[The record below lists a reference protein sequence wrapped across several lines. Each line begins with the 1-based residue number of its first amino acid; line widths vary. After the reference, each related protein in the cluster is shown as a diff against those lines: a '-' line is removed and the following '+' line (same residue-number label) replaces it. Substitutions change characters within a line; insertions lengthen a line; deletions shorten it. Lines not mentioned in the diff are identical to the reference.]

1 MRAKPIRKGSSD
13 QTTALCLDTIALGKQ
28 ALVFCASK
36 RAAESQAEKIAK
48 GRKEEQE
55 VRSEVLDGVADKAL
69 DVLAHP
75 TKQCKRLAACL
86 RKGIAF
92 HHAGLPSGQRTLIEQ
107 AFRDGTIRVIC
118 STPTLAA
125 GLDLPAFRAVIR
137 DHKRFSGQ
145 GMAPIPVL
153 EYLQMA
159 GRAGRPGMEEYGEAI
174 LVAGNQEEIERL
186 TETYI
191 HGIVEDIHSKLA
203 VEPVLRTYILSLV
216 ATEIIT
222 TKQEL
227 IDFFSETFYA
237 KQFGNMKRL
246 IATLT
251 KMIKLLKKWEFLEQ
265 EEQEKQG
272 SEESSSIFVTASEM
286 YGAEQQAN
294 EEEKLVA
301 TPLGQRVS
309 EIYLDP
315 LTAHLILE
323 GMSRLEKELR
333 SKEDEEQT
341 FAVQHLISCSLEM
354 RPLLRMKTSAVEL
367 VENIMDEQELIL
379 LDENDF
385 YEYSQD
391 DYEDTILTASFLNDW
406 SNEFSEQQLLDKY
419 GIRPGEITIKLQRGE
434 WLMYACEELARVTK
448 KKRLLSILRHIALR
462 TKHGVRSE
470 LITLLKFKGIG
481 RVRARTL
488 HAHGI
493 TSVKDVKQAQM
504 EKLKEII
511 GPKTARQLKEEAG
524 EKVEE
529 QQGEEEDAKAMQAK
543 PKKRSGQTDLNHYQE

>member
-1 MRAKPIRKGSSD
+1 MKAKPIQKSSSD
-13 QTTALCLDTIALGKQ
+13 QTTALCLDTIRLDKQ

-36 RAAESQAEKIAK
+36 RAAESQAEKVAK
-48 GRKEEQE
+48 GRRVEDEN
-55 VRSEVLDGVADKAL
+55 VSEKLDLLADKAL
-69 DVLAHP
+69 DVLSQP
-75 TKQCKRLAACL
+75 TKQCKRLSLCL

-92 HHAGLPSGQRTLIEQ
+92 HHAGLPNGQRSLIEEE
-107 AFRDGTIRVIC
+107 FRKGTIRVIC

-137 DHKRFSGQ
+137 DYKRFGGR

-159 GRAGRPGMEEYGEAI
+159 GRAGRPGMEEFGEAI
-174 LVAGNQEEIERL
+174 LVAGKQDEVEQL
-186 TETYI
+186 TENYI

-216 ATEIIT
+216 ATDIIT

-237 KQFGNMKRL
+237 KQFGNMNRL

-251 KMIKLLKKWEFLEQ
+251 KMIKLLKKWEFLEN
-265 EEQEKQG
+265 EDSGKDTE
-272 SEESSSIFVTASEM
+272 EESASSMFVTASEM
-286 YGAEQQAN
+286 YGADGKNN
-294 EEEKLVA
+294 EKEELVA

-315 LTAHLILE
+315 LTARQLIEGLE
-323 GMSRLEKELR
+323 ELEEDVREKH
-333 SKEDEEQT
+333 DEEQT

-354 RPLLRMKTSAVEL
+354 RPLLRMKTSTVEL
-367 VENIMDEQELIL
+367 VESTMEEQDLIL

-406 SNEFSEQQLLDKY
+406 SNELSEQQLLDKY
-419 GIRPGEITIKLQRGE
+419 GIRPGEVTMKLQRAE
-434 WLMYACEELARVTK
+434 WLLYACEELARVTK
-448 KKRLLSILRHIALR
+448 KKKLLSVVRHIAMR

-493 TSVKDVKQAQM
+493 ANVKDVKRADINT
-504 EKLKEII
+504 LKSII
-511 GPKTARQLKEEAG
+511 GPKTAKQLKEQAG

-529 QQGEEEDAKAMQAK
+529 MPEEEDEPKV
-543 PKKRSGQTDLNHYQE
+543 KKRPKSSKGQTDLNNF